1 MQSYD
6 DQPATG
12 PEGID
17 VSRTKSDDEWSAIRS
32 LTIQEIAEK
41 LGISTRAARALVEA
55 SQRGA
60 RARDTHEHR
69 GDERG

>member
-6 DQPATG
+6 DQPATE

-17 VSRTKSDDEWSAIRS
+17 ASQTKSSDEWAAIRS

-55 SQRGA
+55 SERA
-60 RARDTHEHR
+60 RARDTREHL